1 MLALITGAIAVFG
14 AYVAFCDRVV
24 GNDAALDRPDDRPD
38 DRPGERTDTVEPER
52 VA

>member
-1 MLALITGAIAVFG
+1 MLALITGAIAVLG

-24 GNDAALDRPDDRPD
+24 GNDAALDRPDDRP
-38 DRPGERTDTVEPER
+38 GERTDAVEPER